1 MNKYQNVTYNELLS
15 YSNNNPNRTRAL
27 DSIEI
32 PIQQEKY
39 LTNIGLNK
47 HITCNL
53 NPSGIIGLISCINDT
68 TYYSLASVSTRTQLI
83 IDLTTQLQQKTNEL
97 KNTSISRKRK
107 KISELISAVY
117 NGTRLEEKD
126 HYDLFN
132 GISIMCNIQFILIK
146 SAIQET
152 IEEGTVQSGVKGE
165 ILFSSNPSNWKHDT
179 PLWIVD
185 YHARWV
191 AIPLDTQS
199 DSIHIASWLT
209 DIEQTG
215 WIIKWPEVDI
225 PKTELVEH
233 LSQLPTWKET
243 DRKLTKDIL
252 SVRLGRANCIKVFT
266 KWMN

>member
-1 MNKYQNVTYNELLS
+1 MAKYQNVTYKELLS
-15 YSNNNPNRTRAL
+15 YSTNNPNRTRAL

-32 PIQQEKY
+32 LTEQKEKY
-39 LTNIGLNK
+39 LTNIGLDTY
-47 HITCNL
+47 IACNL
-53 NPSGIIGLISCINDT
+53 TPSGIIGLISCINDT
-68 TYYSLASVSTRTQLI
+68 TYYSLASTSVRTQLI

-146 SAIQET
+146 SSIQET
-152 IEEGTVQSGVKGE
+152 IEEGTVQSGIKGE

-191 AIPLDTQS
+191 AIPSNTQLD
-199 DSIHIASWLT
+199 IASWLT

-243 DRKLTKDIL
+243 DRKITKDIL

-266 KWMN
+266 RWN